1 MASNIPLNAI
11 TIKYT
16 SGNEFVNIKTNA
28 PYTGNYYNFNNKI
41 YAGKEY
47 NPSNPELVK
56 SQNSNKL
63 LNNKATSVYSVVSG
77 VSSQDLQT
85 PKINSLPNKGKGITT
100 DTPRFFCRNTTQKDI
115 IIKEIDETTYNSLKT
130 NPLYQTTSIIF
141 SPSPG
146 YERGIPLNL
155 NQAEKELPGITIFLA
170 G

>member
-1 MASNIPLNAI
+1 MASKIPLNAI

-16 SGNEFVNIKTNA
+16 SGKEFVNIKTNA

-47 NPSNPELVK
+47 NPADSELVK
-56 SQNSNKL
+56 IQDSNKL
-63 LNNKATSVYSVVSG
+63 LNNPQTVIFSLISG
-77 VSSQDLQT
+77 ISSQQLQKPSIT
-85 PKINSLPNKGKGITT
+85 SIPNKGKGITS
-100 DTPRFFCRNTTQKDI
+100 DTPRFFCRNITQKDI

-130 NPLYQTTSIIF
+130 NPLYQTTSVIF

-146 YERGIPLNL
+146 YERGLPSNL
-155 NQAEKELPGITIFLA
+155 EQAEKELPSITIFLA